1 MGLVEAMHSTID
13 HLRGWQRALEHR
25 LARFVAWRLVV
36 RTAGEL
42 RADDATHMAAGVA
55 YYAVLSLFP
64 LLLALIAG
72 LSLALR
78 SDTVEA
84 ELFDFFET
92 YLPGSVEL
100 LEKNI
105 TAAAP
110 VRGAIGLLGLLGL
123 LWSASAIFGAISR
136 AVNRAWDVHRDRP
149 FYVAKLRHLAMAAGV
164 GILFILSLMITTALQ
179 TLGGVTLPG
188 VGSLSFLGNTVVSI
202 GGRVLPFLLSFAI
215 FTLIYKFIPN
225 TKTFWRYV
233 WPGALLAA
241 VLFELAKSVFILY
254 LDRFANYQAVYGSIG
269 SVIALLVW
277 MYLSAFVLIL
287 GAEVSTEYGRMREGV
302 DPGTLID
309 PNLLD

>member
-164 GILFILSLMITTALQ
+164 GILFILSLTITTALQ

-188 VGSLSFLGNTVVSI
+188 VGSLSFLENTVVSI

-287 GAEVSTEYGRMREGV
+287 GAEFSSEYGRMREGV